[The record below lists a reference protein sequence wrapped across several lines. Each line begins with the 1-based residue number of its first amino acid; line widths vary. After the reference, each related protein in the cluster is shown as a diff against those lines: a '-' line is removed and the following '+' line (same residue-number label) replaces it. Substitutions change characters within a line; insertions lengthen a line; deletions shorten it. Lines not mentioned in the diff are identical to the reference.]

1 MGRSLDN
8 SCDVQGCSRGGQR
21 VLIKNDYLPTITTA
35 YVLKDLKS
43 LSCKEESYAFLSLA
57 IRPVL
62 IPTREK
68 EGIVKDSAHI
78 RVTQYPA
85 APSRVGRANRLTI
98 DLS

>member
-1 MGRSLDN
+1 MCRGAPGEDKEFLSKMTIYLRS
-8 SCDVQGCSRGGQR
+8 QQ
-21 VLIKNDYLPTITTA
+21 
-35 YVLKDLKS
+35 DLKS